1 MDNFTSLLAL
11 SALFI
16 ACQAFI
22 AAAWVVIGGLG
33 GQWRVNQ
40 ALSRQA
46 VELAGLEQR
55 VTRDQ
60 KVRAGEK
67 RQEVVREAKSIQQQA
82 AETLAA
88 ESAAR
93 AAPQAPSVMSMING
107 GHHG

>member
-1 MDNFTSLLAL
+1 MDNFGSAYALA
-11 SALFI
+11 ALFV

-55 VTRDQ
+55 LTRDQ

-67 RQEVVREAKSIQQQA
+67 RQESVREAKSIQQQA

-93 AAPQAPSVMSMING
+93 SAPAVPSVMSMING

>member
-1 MDNFTSLLAL
+1 MDNFL
-11 SALFI
+11 SFAAFGALFVVVS
-16 ACQAFI
+16 AFS

-46 VELAGLEQR
+46 VELAGLDQR

-67 RQEVVREAKSIQQQA
+67 RQEQVREAKSIEAEA
-82 AETLAA
+82 AERLAA
-88 ESAAR
+88 AGPPSG
-93 AAPQAPSVMSMING
+93 APRGKPSTLNMING
-107 GHHG
+107 GG